1 MKHILSLFITMFLL
15 GCATSNVEAQSA
27 KTKVQS
33 KIASYEAEKTLDD
46 IKWYDGE
53 PEGIQLIQIKVS
65 ENILN
70 AYPELRDKR
79 VGFGMTN
86 RIIEVLEEAGRF
98 YFVEEKDEVIN
109 KMVQEWERSV
119 SGLLEEELNVGKFA
133 TTKWF
138 AYAEIYDFAVS
149 NQEEIKEEKLLTNTT
164 MVGIQVRLVNVETGR
179 YITGS
184 GLGTSA
190 KEGEGLLKNLD
201 MSFDQSTVS
210 FATTGSSHYSSC
222 KCIEKIREKRLVVFG
237 FNKKKEEPKKEKT
250 KVKQETQSNNQKEKL
265 EMSGLESFPKTKVKF
280 LYSGPVGEYPGWK

>member
-1 MKHILSLFITMFLL
+1 MKHILNLFILMFLL
-15 GCATSNVEAQSA
+15 GCATSSVEAQSG

-46 IKWYDGE
+46 IKWFDGE
-53 PEGIQLIQIKVS
+53 PEGVQLIQISIS

-79 VGFGMTN
+79 VGFGVTQ

-98 YFVEEKDEVIN
+98 YFVEEKEEVLN

-119 SGLLEEELNVGKFA
+119 SGLLDNELDSVGQFA
-133 TTKWF
+133 QTKYF
-138 AYAEIYDFAVS
+138 VYAELYDFAVS
-149 NQEEIKEEKLLTNTT
+149 NQEEISRRKAKLKNTT
-164 MVGIQVRLVNVETGR
+164 MVGIQVRLVSVETGK

-210 FATTGSSHYSSC
+210 FATTGAV
-222 KCIEKIREKRLVVFG
+222 ITAVANVLRRMEKR
-237 FNKKKEEPKKEKT
+237 
-250 KVKQETQSNNQKEKL
+250 
-265 EMSGLESFPKTKVKF
+265 
-280 LYSGPVGEYPGWK
+280 GW

>member
-1 MKHILSLFITMFLL
+1 MQHHS
-15 GCATSNVEAQSA
+15 VEAQSG

-46 IKWYDGE
+46 IKWFDGE
-53 PEGIQLIQIKVS
+53 PEGIQLIQITIS

-109 KMVQEWERSV
+109 KMVKEWERSV

-138 AYAEIYDFAVS
+138 AYAEVYDFAVS
-149 NQEEIKEEKLLTNTT
+149 NQEEIKRRKAKITNTT
-164 MVGIQVRLVNVETGR
+164 MVGIQVRLVNVETGK

-190 KEGEGLLKNLD
+190 KEGEGVLKNLD

-210 FATTGSSHYSSC
+210 FATTGAV
-222 KCIEKIREKRLVVFG
+222 ITAVANVLRRLEKR
-237 FNKKKEEPKKEKT
+237 
-250 KVKQETQSNNQKEKL
+250 
-265 EMSGLESFPKTKVKF
+265 
-280 LYSGPVGEYPGWK
+280 GW

>member
-15 GCATSNVEAQSA
+15 GCATSSVEAQSG

-53 PEGIQLIQIKVS
+53 PEGIQLIQIKIS

-70 AYPELRDKR
+70 SYPELRDKR

-109 KMVQEWERSV
+109 KMVKEWERSV

-138 AYAEIYDFAVS
+138 AYAEVYDFAVS
-149 NQEEIKEEKLLTNTT
+149 NQEEIKRRKAKITNTT
-164 MVGIQVRLVNVETGR
+164 MIGIQVRLVNVETGR

-190 KEGEGLLKNLD
+190 KEGEGVLKNLD

-210 FATTGSSHYSSC
+210 FATTGAV
-222 KCIEKIREKRLVVFG
+222 ITAVANVLRRLEKR
-237 FNKKKEEPKKEKT
+237 
-250 KVKQETQSNNQKEKL
+250 
-265 EMSGLESFPKTKVKF
+265 
-280 LYSGPVGEYPGWK
+280 GW

>member
-1 MKHILSLFITMFLL
+1 MKHILSIFITMFLL
-15 GCATSNVEAQSA
+15 GCATSSVEAQSG

-46 IKWYDGE
+46 IKWFDGE
-53 PEGIQLIQIKVS
+53 PEGIQLIQITIS

-109 KMVQEWERSV
+109 KMVKEWERSV
-119 SGLLEEELNVGKFA
+119 SGLLEEELSVGKFA
-133 TTKWF
+133 TTKYF
-138 AYAEIYDFAVS
+138 IYAEIYDFAVS
-149 NQEEIKEEKLLTNTT
+149 NQEEIKRRKATLKNTT
-164 MVGIQVRLVNVETGR
+164 MVGIQVRMVNVESGR

-190 KEGEGLLKNLD
+190 KVGEGLLKNLD

-210 FATTGSSHYSSC
+210 FATTGAV
-222 KCIEKIREKRLVVFG
+222 ITAVANVLRRMEKR
-237 FNKKKEEPKKEKT
+237 
-250 KVKQETQSNNQKEKL
+250 
-265 EMSGLESFPKTKVKF
+265 
-280 LYSGPVGEYPGWK
+280 GW

>member
-15 GCATSNVEAQSA
+15 GCATSSVEAQSG

-46 IKWYDGE
+46 IKWFDGE
-53 PEGIQLIQIKVS
+53 PEGIQLIQITIS

-109 KMVQEWERSV
+109 KMVKEWERSV
-119 SGLLEEELNVGKFA
+119 SGLLEEELSVGKFA

-138 AYAEIYDFAVS
+138 AYAEVYDFAVS
-149 NQEEIKEEKLLTNTT
+149 NQERIQRRKAKITNTT
-164 MVGIQVRLVNVETGR
+164 MVGIQVRLVNVENGK

-190 KEGEGLLKNLD
+190 KEGEGVLKNLD

-210 FATTGSSHYSSC
+210 FATTGAV
-222 KCIEKIREKRLVVFG
+222 ITAVANVLRRLEKR
-237 FNKKKEEPKKEKT
+237 
-250 KVKQETQSNNQKEKL
+250 
-265 EMSGLESFPKTKVKF
+265 
-280 LYSGPVGEYPGWK
+280 GW

>member
-1 MKHILSLFITMFLL
+1 MKHILSLSITMFLL
-15 GCATSNVEAQSA
+15 GCATSSVEAQSG

-46 IKWYDGE
+46 IKWFDGE

-109 KMVQEWERSV
+109 KMVKEWERSV

-149 NQEEIKEEKLLTNTT
+149 NQEEIKRRKAKITNTT

-190 KEGEGLLKNLD
+190 KEGEGVLKNLD

-210 FATTGSSHYSSC
+210 FATTGAV
-222 KCIEKIREKRLVVFG
+222 ITAVANVLRRLEKR
-237 FNKKKEEPKKEKT
+237 
-250 KVKQETQSNNQKEKL
+250 
-265 EMSGLESFPKTKVKF
+265 
-280 LYSGPVGEYPGWK
+280 GW

>member
-1 MKHILSLFITMFLL
+1 MQLHS
-15 GCATSNVEAQSA
+15 VEAQSG

-53 PEGIQLIQIKVS
+53 PEGIQLIQITIS

-109 KMVQEWERSV
+109 KMVKEWERSV

-138 AYAEIYDFAVS
+138 AYAEVYDFAVS
-149 NQEEIKEEKLLTNTT
+149 NQEEIKRRKAKITNTT
-164 MVGIQVRLVNVETGR
+164 MVGIQVRLVNVETGK

-190 KEGEGLLKNLD
+190 KEGEGVLKNLD

-210 FATTGSSHYSSC
+210 FATTGAV
-222 KCIEKIREKRLVVFG
+222 ITAVANVLRRLEKR
-237 FNKKKEEPKKEKT
+237 
-250 KVKQETQSNNQKEKL
+250 
-265 EMSGLESFPKTKVKF
+265 
-280 LYSGPVGEYPGWK
+280 GW

>member
-1 MKHILSLFITMFLL
+1 MKKLLSLLITIPFLL
-15 GCATSNVEAQSA
+15 SCATTSLEAQSG
-27 KTKVQS
+27 KSKVQS

-46 IKWYDGE
+46 IKWFDGE
-53 PEGIQLIQIKVS
+53 PEGIQLIQITIS

-109 KMVQEWERSV
+109 KMVKEWERSV
-119 SGLLEEELNVGKFA
+119 SGLLEEELSVGKFA

-138 AYAEIYDFAVS
+138 AYAEVYDFAVS
-149 NQEEIKEEKLLTNTT
+149 NQEEIKRRKAKITNTT
-164 MVGIQVRLVNVETGR
+164 MVGIQVRLVNVENGK

-190 KEGEGLLKNLD
+190 KEGEGVLKNLD

-210 FATTGSSHYSSC
+210 FATTGAV
-222 KCIEKIREKRLVVFG
+222 ITAVANVLRRLEKR
-237 FNKKKEEPKKEKT
+237 
-250 KVKQETQSNNQKEKL
+250 
-265 EMSGLESFPKTKVKF
+265 
-280 LYSGPVGEYPGWK
+280 GW

>member
-1 MKHILSLFITMFLL
+1 MKHILSLLITLFLF
-15 GCATSNVEAQSA
+15 GCATSSVEAQSG

-46 IKWYDGE
+46 IKWFDGE
-53 PEGIQLIQIKVS
+53 PEGIQLIQIS
-65 ENILN
+65 INENILN

-109 KMVQEWERSV
+109 KMVKEWERSV

-149 NQEEIKEEKLLTNTT
+149 NQEEISRRKAKLKNTT

-190 KEGEGLLKNLD
+190 KEGEGVLKNLD

-210 FATTGSSHYSSC
+210 FATTGAV
-222 KCIEKIREKRLVVFG
+222 ITAVANVLRRLEKR
-237 FNKKKEEPKKEKT
+237 
-250 KVKQETQSNNQKEKL
+250 
-265 EMSGLESFPKTKVKF
+265 
-280 LYSGPVGEYPGWK
+280 GW

>member
-1 MKHILSLFITMFLL
+1 MKHILSLLVTMFLF
-15 GCATSNVEAQSA
+15 GCATSSVEAQSG

-46 IKWYDGE
+46 IKWFDGE
-53 PEGIQLIQIKVS
+53 PEGIQLIQIS
-65 ENILN
+65 INENILN

-109 KMVQEWERSV
+109 KMVKEWERSV

-149 NQEEIKEEKLLTNTT
+149 NQEEISRRKAKLKNTT

-190 KEGEGLLKNLD
+190 KEGEGVLKNLD

-210 FATTGSSHYSSC
+210 FATTGAV
-222 KCIEKIREKRLVVFG
+222 ITAVANVLRRLEKR
-237 FNKKKEEPKKEKT
+237 
-250 KVKQETQSNNQKEKL
+250 
-265 EMSGLESFPKTKVKF
+265 
-280 LYSGPVGEYPGWK
+280 GW

>member
-1 MKHILSLFITMFLL
+1 MKHILSLFTLVFLL
-15 GCATSNVEAQSA
+15 GCATCNVEAQSA

-46 IKWYDGE
+46 IKWFDGE
-53 PEGIQLIQIKVS
+53 PEGIQLIQISIS
-65 ENILN
+65 EDILN

-109 KMVQEWERSV
+109 KMVKEWERSV

-149 NQEEIKEEKLLTNTT
+149 NQEEISRRKAKLKNTT
-164 MVGIQVRLVNVETGR
+164 MVGIQVRLVNVESGR

-210 FATTGSSHYSSC
+210 FATTGAV
-222 KCIEKIREKRLVVFG
+222 ITAVANVLRRLEKR
-237 FNKKKEEPKKEKT
+237 
-250 KVKQETQSNNQKEKL
+250 
-265 EMSGLESFPKTKVKF
+265 
-280 LYSGPVGEYPGWK
+280 GW

>member
-1 MKHILSLFITMFLL
+1 MKHILSLLITLFLF
-15 GCATSNVEAQSA
+15 GCATSSVEAQSG

-53 PEGIQLIQIKVS
+53 PEGIQLIQIS
-65 ENILN
+65 INENILN

-109 KMVQEWERSV
+109 KMVKEWERSV

-149 NQEEIKEEKLLTNTT
+149 NQEEISRRKAKLKNTT

-190 KEGEGLLKNLD
+190 KEGEGVLKNLD

-210 FATTGSSHYSSC
+210 FATTGAV
-222 KCIEKIREKRLVVFG
+222 ITAVANVLRRLEKR
-237 FNKKKEEPKKEKT
+237 
-250 KVKQETQSNNQKEKL
+250 
-265 EMSGLESFPKTKVKF
+265 
-280 LYSGPVGEYPGWK
+280 GW

>member
-15 GCATSNVEAQSA
+15 GCATSSVEAQSG

-46 IKWYDGE
+46 IKWFDGE

-109 KMVQEWERSV
+109 KMVKEWERSV

-149 NQEEIKEEKLLTNTT
+149 NQEEIKRRKAKITNTT
-164 MVGIQVRLVNVETGR
+164 MVGIQVRLVNVETGK

-190 KEGEGLLKNLD
+190 KEGEGVLKNLD

-210 FATTGSSHYSSC
+210 FATTGAV
-222 KCIEKIREKRLVVFG
+222 ITAVANVLIRLEKR
-237 FNKKKEEPKKEKT
+237 
-250 KVKQETQSNNQKEKL
+250 
-265 EMSGLESFPKTKVKF
+265 
-280 LYSGPVGEYPGWK
+280 GW

>member
-1 MKHILSLFITMFLL
+1 MKKLL
-15 GCATSNVEAQSA
+15 ALMMLLPFMMTACAAQSG

-46 IKWYDGE
+46 IKWFDGE
-53 PEGIQLIQIKVS
+53 PEGIQLIQIS
-65 ENILN
+65 INENILN

-109 KMVQEWERSV
+109 KMVKEWERSV
-119 SGLLEEELNVGKFA
+119 SGLLEEELNVGTFA

-149 NQEEIKEEKLLTNTT
+149 NQEEISRRKAKLKNTT

-184 GLGTSA
+184 GLGTSS
-190 KEGEGLLKNLD
+190 KEGEGVLKNLD

-210 FATTGSSHYSSC
+210 YATTGAV
-222 KCIEKIREKRLVVFG
+222 ITAVANVLRRMEKR
-237 FNKKKEEPKKEKT
+237 
-250 KVKQETQSNNQKEKL
+250 
-265 EMSGLESFPKTKVKF
+265 
-280 LYSGPVGEYPGWK
+280 GW

>member
-15 GCATSNVEAQSA
+15 GCATSSVEAQSG

-46 IKWYDGE
+46 IKWFDGE

-109 KMVQEWERSV
+109 KMVKEWERSV

-138 AYAEIYDFAVS
+138 AYAEIYDFTVS
-149 NQEEIKEEKLLTNTT
+149 NQEEIKRRKAKITNTT
-164 MVGIQVRLVNVETGR
+164 MVGIQVRLVNVETGK

-190 KEGEGLLKNLD
+190 KEGEGVLKNLD

-210 FATTGSSHYSSC
+210 FATTGAV
-222 KCIEKIREKRLVVFG
+222 ITAVANVLRRLEKR
-237 FNKKKEEPKKEKT
+237 
-250 KVKQETQSNNQKEKL
+250 
-265 EMSGLESFPKTKVKF
+265 
-280 LYSGPVGEYPGWK
+280 GW

>member
-15 GCATSNVEAQSA
+15 GCATSSVEAQSG

-46 IKWYDGE
+46 IKWFDGE
-53 PEGIQLIQIKVS
+53 PEGIQLIQITIS

-109 KMVQEWERSV
+109 KMVKEWERSV

-138 AYAEIYDFAVS
+138 AYAEVYDFAVS
-149 NQEEIKEEKLLTNTT
+149 NQEEIKRRKAKITNTT
-164 MVGIQVRLVNVETGR
+164 MVGIQVRLVNVENGK

-190 KEGEGLLKNLD
+190 KEGEGVLKNLD

-210 FATTGSSHYSSC
+210 FATTGAV
-222 KCIEKIREKRLVVFG
+222 ITAVANVLRRLEKR
-237 FNKKKEEPKKEKT
+237 
-250 KVKQETQSNNQKEKL
+250 
-265 EMSGLESFPKTKVKF
+265 
-280 LYSGPVGEYPGWK
+280 GW

>member
-1 MKHILSLFITMFLL
+1 MKKLL
-15 GCATSNVEAQSA
+15 ALMMIIPFMMTACAAQSG

-53 PEGIQLIQIKVS
+53 PEGIQLIQIS
-65 ENILN
+65 IPQNILN
-70 AYPELRDKR
+70 QYPELRDKR
-79 VGFGMTN
+79 VGFGVTN

-98 YFVEEKDEVIN
+98 YFVEEKEEVIN

-119 SGLLEEELNVGKFA
+119 SGLLEEELNVGTFA

-149 NQEEIKEEKLLTNTT
+149 NQEEISRRKAKLKNTT

-184 GLGTSA
+184 GLGTSS
-190 KEGEGLLKNLD
+190 KEGEGVLKNLD

-210 FATTGSSHYSSC
+210 YATTGAV
-222 KCIEKIREKRLVVFG
+222 ITAVANVLRRLEKR
-237 FNKKKEEPKKEKT
+237 
-250 KVKQETQSNNQKEKL
+250 
-265 EMSGLESFPKTKVKF
+265 
-280 LYSGPVGEYPGWK
+280 GW

>member
-1 MKHILSLFITMFLL
+1 MKHILNLFILMFLL
-15 GCATSNVEAQSA
+15 GCATSSVEAQSG

-46 IKWYDGE
+46 IKWFDGE
-53 PEGIQLIQIKVS
+53 PEGVQLIQISIS

-79 VGFGMTN
+79 VGFGVTN

-98 YFVEEKDEVIN
+98 YFVEEKEEVLN

-119 SGLLEEELNVGKFA
+119 SGLLDNELDSVGQFA
-133 TTKWF
+133 QTKYF
-138 AYAEIYDFAVS
+138 VYAELYDFAVS
-149 NQEEIKEEKLLTNTT
+149 NQEEISRRKAKLKNTT
-164 MVGIQVRLVNVETGR
+164 MVGIQVRLVSVETGK

-210 FATTGSSHYSSC
+210 FATTGAV
-222 KCIEKIREKRLVVFG
+222 ITAVANVLRRMEKR
-237 FNKKKEEPKKEKT
+237 
-250 KVKQETQSNNQKEKL
+250 
-265 EMSGLESFPKTKVKF
+265 
-280 LYSGPVGEYPGWK
+280 GW

>member
-1 MKHILSLFITMFLL
+1 
-15 GCATSNVEAQSA
+15 
-27 KTKVQS
+27 
-33 KIASYEAEKTLDD
+33 
-46 IKWYDGE
+46 
-53 PEGIQLIQIKVS
+53 
-65 ENILN
+65 
-70 AYPELRDKR
+70 
-79 VGFGMTN
+79 MTN

-109 KMVQEWERSV
+109 KMVKEWERSV

-149 NQEEIKEEKLLTNTT
+149 NQEEISRRKAKLKNTT

-190 KEGEGLLKNLD
+190 KEGEGVLKNLD

-210 FATTGSSHYSSC
+210 IATTGAV
-222 KCIEKIREKRLVVFG
+222 ITAVANVLRRLEKR
-237 FNKKKEEPKKEKT
+237 
-250 KVKQETQSNNQKEKL
+250 
-265 EMSGLESFPKTKVKF
+265 
-280 LYSGPVGEYPGWK
+280 GW

>member
-1 MKHILSLFITMFLL
+1 MFLF
-15 GCATSNVEAQSA
+15 GCATSSVEAQSA

-53 PEGIQLIQIKVS
+53 PEGIQLIQIS
-65 ENILN
+65 IPQNIIN
-70 AYPELRDKR
+70 QYPELRDKR
-79 VGFGMTN
+79 VGFGVTN

-109 KMVQEWERSV
+109 KMVKEWERSV

-149 NQEEIKEEKLLTNTT
+149 NQEEIVRRKAKLKNTT

-190 KEGEGLLKNLD
+190 KEGEGVLKNLD

-210 FATTGSSHYSSC
+210 FATTGAV
-222 KCIEKIREKRLVVFG
+222 ITAVANVLRRLEKR
-237 FNKKKEEPKKEKT
+237 
-250 KVKQETQSNNQKEKL
+250 
-265 EMSGLESFPKTKVKF
+265 
-280 LYSGPVGEYPGWK
+280 GW

>member
-1 MKHILSLFITMFLL
+1 MKYLISLLL
-15 GCATSNVEAQSA
+15 IFGLTDLNAQSG
-27 KTKVQS
+27 KSKVQT

-53 PEGIQLIQIKVS
+53 PEGIQMINIKVPQ
-65 ENILN
+65 EVVNM
-70 AYPELRDKR
+70 YPELKEKR

-119 SGLLEEELNVGKFA
+119 SGLLEQELNVGKFA

-149 NQEEIKEEKLLTNTT
+149 NQEEISRRKAKLKNTT
-164 MVGIQVRLVNVETGR
+164 MIGIQVRLVNVENGR

-190 KEGEGLLKNLD
+190 KEGEGVLKNLD

-210 FATTGSSHYSSC
+210 FATTGAV
-222 KCIEKIREKRLVVFG
+222 ITAVANVLRRMEKR
-237 FNKKKEEPKKEKT
+237 
-250 KVKQETQSNNQKEKL
+250 
-265 EMSGLESFPKTKVKF
+265 
-280 LYSGPVGEYPGWK
+280 GW

>member
-15 GCATSNVEAQSA
+15 GCATSSVEAQSG

-53 PEGIQLIQIKVS
+53 PEGIQLIQITIS

-109 KMVQEWERSV
+109 KMVKEWERSV

-138 AYAEIYDFAVS
+138 AYAEVYDFAVS
-149 NQEEIKEEKLLTNTT
+149 NQEEIKRRKAKITNTT
-164 MVGIQVRLVNVETGR
+164 MVGIQVRLVNVENGK

-190 KEGEGLLKNLD
+190 KEGEGVLKNLD

-210 FATTGSSHYSSC
+210 FATTGAV
-222 KCIEKIREKRLVVFG
+222 ITAVANVLRRLEKR
-237 FNKKKEEPKKEKT
+237 
-250 KVKQETQSNNQKEKL
+250 
-265 EMSGLESFPKTKVKF
+265 
-280 LYSGPVGEYPGWK
+280 GW

>member
-15 GCATSNVEAQSA
+15 GCATSSVEAQSG

-46 IKWYDGE
+46 IKWFDGE
-53 PEGIQLIQIKVS
+53 PEGIQLIQITIS

-109 KMVQEWERSV
+109 KMVKEWERSV

-138 AYAEIYDFAVS
+138 AYAEVYDFAVS
-149 NQEEIKEEKLLTNTT
+149 NQEEIKRRKAKITNTT

-210 FATTGSSHYSSC
+210 FATTGAV
-222 KCIEKIREKRLVVFG
+222 ITAVANVLRRMEKR
-237 FNKKKEEPKKEKT
+237 
-250 KVKQETQSNNQKEKL
+250 
-265 EMSGLESFPKTKVKF
+265 
-280 LYSGPVGEYPGWK
+280 GW

>member
-1 MKHILSLFITMFLL
+1 MKHLFNIFVLMFLL
-15 GCATSNVEAQSA
+15 VCATSNVEAQSA

-53 PEGIQLIQIKVS
+53 PEGIQLIQIS
-65 ENILN
+65 IPQNIIN
-70 AYPELRDKR
+70 QYPELRDKR

-109 KMVQEWERSV
+109 KIVQEWERSV
-119 SGLLEEELNVGKFA
+119 DGLLEEELNVGKFA

-138 AYAEIYDFAVS
+138 AYAEVYDFAVS
-149 NQEEIKEEKLLTNTT
+149 NQEEIKRRKAKIKNTT

-210 FATTGSSHYSSC
+210 FATTGAV
-222 KCIEKIREKRLVVFG
+222 ITAVANVLRRLEKR
-237 FNKKKEEPKKEKT
+237 
-250 KVKQETQSNNQKEKL
+250 
-265 EMSGLESFPKTKVKF
+265 
-280 LYSGPVGEYPGWK
+280 GW

>member
-1 MKHILSLFITMFLL
+1 MKHLFNIFVLMFLL
-15 GCATSNVEAQSA
+15 VCATSNIEAQSA

-53 PEGIQLIQIKVS
+53 PEGIQLIQIS
-65 ENILN
+65 IPQNIIN
-70 AYPELRDKR
+70 QYPELRDKR
-79 VGFGMTN
+79 VGFGITN

-109 KMVQEWERSV
+109 KIVQEWERSV
-119 SGLLEEELNVGKFA
+119 DGLLEEELNVGKFA

-138 AYAEIYDFAVS
+138 AYAEVYDFAVS
-149 NQEEIKEEKLLTNTT
+149 NQEEIKRRKAKITNTT

-190 KEGEGLLKNLD
+190 KEGEGVLKNLD

-210 FATTGSSHYSSC
+210 FATTGAV
-222 KCIEKIREKRLVVFG
+222 ITAVANVLRRLEKR
-237 FNKKKEEPKKEKT
+237 
-250 KVKQETQSNNQKEKL
+250 
-265 EMSGLESFPKTKVKF
+265 
-280 LYSGPVGEYPGWK
+280 GW

>member
-1 MKHILSLFITMFLL
+1 MFLL
-15 GCATSNVEAQSA
+15 GCATSSVEAQSG

-53 PEGIQLIQIKVS
+53 PEGIQLIQITIS

-109 KMVQEWERSV
+109 KMVKEWERSV
-119 SGLLEEELNVGKFA
+119 SGLLEEELSVGKFA

-138 AYAEIYDFAVS
+138 AYAEVYDFAVS
-149 NQEEIKEEKLLTNTT
+149 NQEEIKRRKAKITNTT
-164 MVGIQVRLVNVETGR
+164 MVGIQVRLVNVETGK

-190 KEGEGLLKNLD
+190 KEGEGVLKNLD

-210 FATTGSSHYSSC
+210 FATTGAV
-222 KCIEKIREKRLVVFG
+222 ITAVANVLRRLEKR
-237 FNKKKEEPKKEKT
+237 
-250 KVKQETQSNNQKEKL
+250 
-265 EMSGLESFPKTKVKF
+265 
-280 LYSGPVGEYPGWK
+280 GW